1 MQNPATAD
9 HHEPTRGE
17 AVLFYLKS
25 RVFIARRWWRE
36 RRRGPALHPAGEVLS
51 RAPLAAEVKAALWTQ
66 VSPAEFPLTAGK
78 VQNLRAACRQLDSIE
93 VPAGEVFSF
102 WKQLGRVTRAAGF
115 TQGRELRS
123 GCLIPNLG
131 GGLCQLSG
139 LLHAAALD
147 AGLEIIERHGHSRSL
162 PGSNLPP
169 EQDATVF
176 WNYVDLRF
184 RAPFPWRIE
193 ARLTATHV
201 VVSIRASAAAPLA
214 KAKSPE
220 VAAGLPVRASADGD
234 CLSCGVTSCFRH
246 HSAVQSH
253 GPASGHTAWLLDG
266 SWPEFDAWCASHSHP
281 GDHWMTPLDG
291 RRWNRPNYT
300 WSPPAGTRVH
310 HATWQTLR
318 RSWQHRRIPGQGA
331 ARQGFLLTGQRQLAE
346 IEASHLD
353 PQARHLVVSQTLL
366 PSLWLAGD
374 LGGRTFD
381 VLVNRWPL
389 AELQAR
395 LDTAAGRHP
404 ESDTLADFRADPA
417 LVEAETRALAAAAR
431 LITPHR
437 EIAAFFGARA
447 LLLDWKMPA
456 PLDRSAIPANRA
468 SEAPAVSEASPKWF
482 FPASALGRKGIHEVA
497 DAVAVTGGELLVL
510 GRAKE
515 GRANPLGKIPHRQ
528 ASLADLA
535 ECTALILPAWI
546 EHEPRIALRALASG
560 IPVIASHAC
569 GLPRHPLLTRID
581 AGNAE
586 ALAEAMRAL
595 LPAASSC
602 AVA

>member
-1 MQNPATAD
+1 MQKPATAD

-17 AVLFYLKS
+17 AVIFYLKS
-25 RVFIARRWWRE
+25 RVFIANRWWRE
-36 RRRGPALHPAGEVLS
+36 RRRGPAIHPAGATMEG
-51 RAPLAAEVKAALWTQ
+51 APLAAEAKAPLWTQ

-78 VQNLRAACRQLDSIE
+78 VQNLRAACRQLNGIE
-93 VPAGEVFSF
+93 VPAGEIFSF

-147 AGLEIIERHGHSRSL
+147 AGLEIVERHGHSRSL

-184 RAPFPWRIE
+184 RAPFPWRLE
-193 ARLTATHV
+193 TRLTPTHL
-201 VVSIRASAAAPLA
+201 VVSFRAITANPIA
-214 KAKSPE
+214 KVKSPPA
-220 VAAGLPVRASADGD
+220 AAGLPIRATADGD
-234 CLSCGVTSCFRH
+234 CLTCNVTSCFRH
-246 HSAVQSH
+246 PSAVHSH
-253 GPASGHTAWLLDG
+253 GPASGHTAWLLEG
-266 SWPEFDAWCASHSHP
+266 SWPEFDAWCAAHSHP

-300 WSPPAGTRVH
+300 WTPPPGTRVH

-318 RSWQHRRIPGQGA
+318 RSWQQRRLPAQGA
-331 ARQGFLLTGQRQLAE
+331 ARQSFLLSGQRQLAQ
-346 IEASHLD
+346 IEAGRLD

-366 PSLWLAGD
+366 PHLWLSGH

-389 AELQAR
+389 AELHAR
-395 LDTAAGRHP
+395 LDAAAARHP

-437 EIAAFFGARA
+437 EIAAFFGNRA

-456 PLDRSAIPANRA
+456 PLDRA
-468 SEAPAVSEASPKWF
+468 SPSASPKWF

-497 DAVAVTGGELLVL
+497 EAISKTGGELLVL
-510 GRAKE
+510 GRARE
-515 GRANPLGKIPHRQ
+515 GRANPLEKIPHRP
-528 ASLADLA
+528 ASLAELA
-535 ECTALILPAWI
+535 GCTALILPAWV

-581 AGNAE
+581 AGNPD
-586 ALAEAMRAL
+586 ALAQAMRAL
-595 LPAASSC
+595 LPATNSC